1 MLSQSEKLEQ
11 FFFYTILKDFL
22 CIHIFQRYSFQKS
35 LRSAPSAFPSLI
47 GKSSSFPSSSSFHKS
62 PASMQKLCRTQHAM
76 IVWLVKAILLS
87 SCFWRTL
94 QCPFSISNA
103 HSTATLALESSL
115 LKSISSGS
123 LIASLYGFLAT
134 TWRED
139 RHCRPTNWASLPY
152 CQLLQ
157 LVLVVIHYC
166 LFADVTRRFSESWM
180 WIMHTA
186 QKASCNVQ
194 ATFFF
199 ISYSLDHN
207 IMLMQSTK

>member
-1 MLSQSEKLEQ
+1 
-11 FFFYTILKDFL
+11 
-22 CIHIFQRYSFQKS
+22 
-35 LRSAPSAFPSLI
+35 
-47 GKSSSFPSSSSFHKS
+47 
-62 PASMQKLCRTQHAM
+62 MQKLCRTQHAM
-76 IVWLVKAILLS
+76 IVWLVKVILLS

-134 TWRED
+134 TRRED

-166 LFADVTRRFSESWM
+166 LFADITRRFSELVNHAYCPESQLQRPSNVFLHQLQLGPQHHVDAVD
-180 WIMHTA
+180 WIVRSAFYGSFNFYMPSVDGP
-186 QKASCNVQ
+186 QY
-194 ATFFF
+194 
-199 ISYSLDHN
+199 IW
-207 IMLMQSTK
+207 